1 MTERQALVKAMLA
14 EPDDDLPR
22 LVFADWLDEN
32 GDPDRATFTRLQ
44 VEAGRLTGEG
54 GHRLLMQAGQLLG
67 RHWEQWVGPLYPL
80 VWDDGMTLY
89 HLFRRGMLTYLAVRE
104 DEFIRPQVQEQLA
117 GWAADNGI
125 GQLVLHR
132 DESVRS
138 SWSRL
143 GTLAGV
149 LVNTL
154 RGKYA
159 DGERPVLEVAASP
172 VLASVAA
179 LDLTGPETDD
189 HRLRVLA
196 DSPHVGLLS
205 GLTLNDPHCTDAG
218 LDALS
223 RAHHLPNLRALNLNV
238 SLNGRVRFKADW
250 VLKVLA
256 SDRLPKFASLG
267 LGGNWPAG
275 FHVARILH
283 HPAAGRLTKLR
294 LETADALRVVAQSRY
309 LTRLESLELIGRQVV
324 LTSEGVTELL
334 ANPALSTLRTFR
346 TYLTYDG
353 NHRLTADDVARL
365 RDRFGDLHGFDT
377 QIP

>member
-32 GDPDRATFTRLQ
+32 GDPDRAEFTRLQ

-125 GQLVLHR
+125 ERLVLHR

-143 GTLAGV
+143 GMLAGV

-159 DGERPVLEVAASP
+159 AGERPVLEVAASP

-179 LDLTGPETDD
+179 LDVTGPTADD
-189 HRLRVLA
+189 QCLRVLA

-205 GLTLNDPHCTDAG
+205 TLILNDPHCTDAG

-223 RAHHLPNLRALNLNV
+223 RAHHLQNLRALNLNV
-238 SLNGRVRFKADW
+238 NGRVRFKADW

-256 SDRLPKFASLG
+256 SDRLPKFTSLG

-275 FHVARILH
+275 FDLARILH
-283 HPAAGRLTKLR
+283 HPAAGRLTSLR

-309 LTRLESLELIGRQVV
+309 LTRLGSLELTGRQVV
-324 LTSEGVTELL
+324 LTSEGVNALL
-334 ANPALSTLRTFR
+334 TNPALAGLQTLRIW
-346 TYLTYDG
+346 LMYDG
-353 NHRLTADDVARL
+353 NFRITQDDVARL
-365 RDRFGDLHGFDT
+365 RARFGPDIG
-377 QIP
+377 IGG